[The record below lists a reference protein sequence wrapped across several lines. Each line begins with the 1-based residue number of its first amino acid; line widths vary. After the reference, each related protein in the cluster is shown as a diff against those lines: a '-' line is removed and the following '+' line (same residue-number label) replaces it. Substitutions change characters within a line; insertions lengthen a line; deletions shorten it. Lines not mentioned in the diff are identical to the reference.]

1 MLDWHI
7 HLDKSLPAP
16 LGTIGAWL
24 YRAEAALKEEVT
36 IQQAH
41 EETANTIHRKLEQ
54 HKVGGDAFILCVIL
68 HCFHSF
74 KWSIL
79 YKDNYF
85 YFLWVVLSCW
95 WLKPGVS
102 SWWLELWYL
111 YILQP
116 KFRIIFNVFAASVWS
131 ILGINILLSM
141 VKFHRELIIL
151 GALLNHY
158 ELIGWNRK
166 KGIKA

>member
-54 HKVGGDAFILCVIL
+54 HKVDGDAFILCVIL

-74 KWSIL
+74 K
-79 YKDNYF
+79 
-85 YFLWVVLSCW
+85 
-95 WLKPGVS
+95 
-102 SWWLELWYL
+102 
-111 YILQP
+111 
-116 KFRIIFNVFAASVWS
+116 
-131 ILGINILLSM
+131 
-141 VKFHRELIIL
+141 
-151 GALLNHY
+151 
-158 ELIGWNRK
+158 
-166 KGIKA
+166 